1 MPHRPD
7 SELIAEV
14 HNTARFFTENRQISW
29 VLLLLVI
36 AWGIYGYDKMPKRK
50 DPDIPVKEA
59 QAVCAW
65 PGVSA
70 NRVEQLVTRKIEQ
83 KLTEVAE
90 VRPPSPEEYSI
101 KSLSLDGLSVVN
113 VQVDYKVD
121 DTKPIFNEMDLKLR
135 SITDLPP
142 GAGPIQFFSG
152 FGDTAALMLTIA
164 SPRESEVAVSI
175 RSATIEEQIRA
186 VRSQSQ
192 DASDRATVLVA
203 FPLSLRIQ
211 NLGQTVE
218 QNVGQCLTQ
227 AGVFSD
233 VHSIEGT
240 GFVALDGR
248 STISD
253 DDLIAE
259 FNSCVK
265 RNYGTASFDPDF
277 WEPTVIRNPADTR
290 AKLLSVA
297 GNKYT
302 FRELDD
308 FTDLIR
314 RGLASVSQV
323 SKILTSG
330 DLPQVIR
337 LDYSQT
343 RLAAFGLNPHNIAQI
358 LAARNIV
365 TQGGT
370 LETNG
375 ANLIVL
381 PSGEF
386 RSEKE
391 IGDVIVEKSATG
403 SPLYL
408 RDVARV
414 TRSYEEPPRYLN
426 YYTARDKS
434 GIWQTHRAITLA
446 VQMRAGER
454 IHIFGENVDRR
465 LEVMRQQLPSD
476 LIMARTSDQPR
487 QVEENVELFN
497 HALEEAIVLVVVIAL
512 IGFWEWRSALLMAVS
527 IPITLLMTF
536 GMMQVIGWDIQQV
549 STASLIIALGLL
561 VDDPVVAGDAIKRDL
576 DLGHPRIISAWL
588 GPTKLARAILYATI
602 TNIVAYLPFGI
613 LSGDTGRFLISLPVV
628 MTASLIASRLVS
640 MTFIPLLG
648 YYWLR
653 PSRSKALPMEEKRT
667 HGFSG
672 YYYKT
677 GHALLE
683 HRWLSL
689 AVSLIFLVVG
699 FGYGSK
705 LKTAFFPID
714 LQFLATVD
722 IFMPNSTALSN
733 TEAAADKAREV
744 IQTTAHAIDQSSGS
758 EEDHSPL
765 LKSLTTFVGG
775 GGPRFWYSLAPES
788 KQLNYAQIV
797 VEIRDKRYM
806 PAFARAIQPALY
818 RAIPGALVDVQ
829 ELQTNGSKYPIE
841 IFVNGRAESS
851 IGPKDDQDDIYTI
864 RNAANRLEDIFR
876 AIPASRRVR
885 NDWYGETMVAR
896 LHIDADRANLAGVTN
911 RDVAA
916 STAAALTGTPV
927 ASLLEGDKQIPVI
940 ARLFRP
946 ERASVEA
953 LENLYVY
960 PSVSGGKPVPLK
972 AISTFTCQL
981 ETQRIRRRAH
991 FRTISVQSFT
1001 APGVLASEVLNA
1013 AMPQINRLRA
1023 SLPAGYS
1030 IVIGGEYAKQ
1040 QSGFRELM
1048 VVLTLSCI
1056 MIYVALVIQF
1066 NNAIKPIL
1074 VFACVPYGVVGALI
1088 ALLVMGIPFGF
1099 MGFLGVAS
1107 LVGVIVSHVI
1117 VLFDFIEEMHE
1128 KGEPFVEA
1136 VLDAGIER
1144 LRPVLITVGA
1154 TVLALFPL
1162 SIRGGPLWEPLCYA
1176 QIGGLSIATFIEL
1189 LLVPVMYGIFVLDL
1203 KIIKWDLPE
1212 HSAKTLAV
1220 AGRQLNRVRSSTSGE
1235 LSK

>member
-1 MPHRPD
+1 MAHRPD
-7 SELIAEV
+7 NEIIAHT
-14 HNTARFFTENRQISW
+14 HNTARYFTENRQISW
-29 VLLLLVI
+29 VALLLVI
-36 AWGIYGYDKMPKRK
+36 AWGMYGYQKMPKRK

-70 NRVEQLVTRKIEQ
+70 DRVEQLVTRKIEK

-135 SITDLPP
+135 GITDLPA

-164 SPRESEVAVSI
+164 SPRESEVAVSL
-175 RSATIEEQIRA
+175 RADEIENRIKE
-186 VRSQSQ
+186 VRSS
-192 DASDRATVLVA
+192 ASVDGADRATVVVA
-203 FPLSLRIQ
+203 FPLTLHIPDLGTHLEQSVGACLAKGGLLADARSL
-211 NLGQTVE
+211 
-218 QNVGQCLTQ
+218 
-227 AGVFSD
+227 
-233 VHSIEGT
+233 EGR
-240 GFVALDGR
+240 GFVALDGKT
-248 STISD
+248 SASD
-253 DDLIAE
+253 QDIVAG
-259 FNSCVK
+259 FNNCV
-265 RNYGTASFDPDF
+265 RDTYGTSSFDPDF
-277 WEPTVIRNPADTR
+277 WQATVVRDPVGTR
-290 AKLLSVA
+290 ESLLRVA
-297 GNKYT
+297 GDKYT

-308 FTDLIR
+308 FTDLIQ
-314 RGLASVSQV
+314 RGLTSVPQV

-330 DLPQVIR
+330 DLPQIIK
-337 LDYSQT
+337 LQYSQT
-343 RLAAFGLNPHNIAQI
+343 RLAAFGLNANHIAQI

-365 TQGGT
+365 TEGGT
-370 LETNG
+370 IETSG

-386 RSEKE
+386 RNEKE
-391 IGDVIVEKSATG
+391 IGDVIVSKSATG
-403 SPLYL
+403 TPLYL
-408 RDVARV
+408 RDLATI
-414 TRSYEEPPRYLN
+414 TRGYVEPPRYLN
-426 YYTARDKS
+426 YYTNRDGAKH
-434 GIWQTHRAITLA
+434 WQTHRATTLA
-446 VQMRAGER
+446 IQMRAGEQ
-454 IHIFGENVDRR
+454 IHIFGERVDHQ
-465 LEVMRQQLPSD
+465 LALMRQQLPSD
-476 LIMARTSDQPR
+476 LILARTSDQPR

-536 GMMQVIGWDIQQV
+536 GMMQLLGWDIQQV

-576 DLGHPRIISAWL
+576 DHGHPGIIAAWL

-653 PSRSKALPMEEKRT
+653 PAKRKPLPMEEKRKR
-667 HGFSG
+667 GFSG
-672 YYYKT
+672 FYYRF
-677 GHALLE
+677 GHLLLE
-683 HRWLSL
+683 HRWLSFGISI
-689 AVSLIFLVVG
+689 VFLLVG
-699 FGYGSK
+699 FRYGAQ
-705 LKTAFFPID
+705 LKTAFFPVD
-714 LQFLATVD
+714 LQFLSTVD
-722 IFMPNSTALSN
+722 IFLPNNTALSN
-733 TEAAADKAREV
+733 TEQAAEQARDV
-744 IQTTAHAIDQSSGS
+744 IQRTAHEFDQK
-758 EEDHSPL
+758 EDPEGKHEPL

-788 KQLNYAQIV
+788 KQLNYAQVV
-797 VEIRDKRYM
+797 VEIRDRRYM
-806 PAFARAIQPALY
+806 PMFARAVQPALY
-818 RAIPGALVDVQ
+818 RAIPGAYIDVQ

-851 IGPKDDQDDIYTI
+851 LGGGSDQRDIETVRHIASQLETI
-864 RNAANRLEDIFR
+864 LREV
-876 AIPASRRVR
+876 PASRRVR
-885 NDWYGETMVAR
+885 NDWFGETMVAR
-896 LHIDADRANLAGVTN
+896 LQIDPDRANFAGITN

-916 STAAALTGTPV
+916 STTASLTGTRV
-927 ASLLEGDKQIPVI
+927 AILLEGEKQIPVM
-940 ARLFRP
+940 ARLVRP
-946 ERASVEA
+946 ERAGVEA

-960 PSVSGGKPVPLK
+960 PAGGGKPVPLK
-972 AISTFTCQL
+972 AISSLTYKL

-991 FRTISVQSFT
+991 FRTISVQAFT

-1013 AMPQINRLRA
+1013 AMPKIDNLNK

-1040 QSGFRELM
+1040 QTGFRELM

-1056 MIYVALVIQF
+1056 MIYVALVVQF
-1066 NNAIKPIL
+1066 NNAIKPVL

-1088 ALLVMGIPFGF
+1088 ALLVMGTPFGF
-1099 MGFLGVAS
+1099 MGFLGIAS

-1128 KGEPFVEA
+1128 KGEPLIEA

-1203 KIIKWDLPE
+1203 KLIKWEMP
-1212 HSAKTLAV
+1212 KPAV
-1220 AGRQLNRVRSSTSGE
+1220 AETRGDQPAAAG
-1235 LSK
+1235 

>member
-1 MPHRPD
+1 MAHRPD
-7 SELIAEV
+7 NEIIAHV
-14 HNTARFFTENRQISW
+14 HNTARYFTENRQISW
-29 VLLLLVI
+29 VALLLVI
-36 AWGIYGYDKMPKRK
+36 AWGIYGYERMPKRK

-70 NRVEQLVTRKIEQ
+70 DRVEQLVTRKIEQ

-135 SITDLPP
+135 GITDLPS

-164 SPRESEVAVSI
+164 SPRESEIAVSLRASEIENRIRDI
-175 RSATIEEQIRA
+175 RSSAP
-186 VRSQSQ
+186 SG
-192 DASDRATVLVA
+192 SDRATIVVP
-203 FPLSLRIQ
+203 FPLSLRIP
-211 NLGQTVE
+211 NLASHVE
-218 QNVGQCLTQ
+218 QTIGVCLAKGGMITDEH
-227 AGVFSD
+227 A
-233 VHSIEGT
+233 IEGK
-240 GFVALDGR
+240 GFVALDGQN
-248 STISD
+248 SSSD
-253 DDLIAE
+253 DNLLTA
-259 FNSCVK
+259 FNNCV
-265 RNYGTASFDPDF
+265 RDTYGTASFDPDF
-277 WEPTVIRNPADTR
+277 WKATVVRDPASTR
-290 AKLLSVA
+290 TKLLSVA
-297 GNKYT
+297 GDKYS

-314 RGLASVSQV
+314 RGLTGVPQV

-330 DLPQVIR
+330 DLPQIIK
-337 LDYSQT
+337 LEYSQT
-343 RLAAFGLNPHNIAQI
+343 KLAAFGLNARNIAQI

-365 TQGGT
+365 TEGGT

-386 RSEKE
+386 KNEKE
-391 IGDVIVEKSATG
+391 IGDVIVSKSATG
-403 SPLYL
+403 TPLYL
-408 RDVARV
+408 RDLATI
-414 TRSYEEPPRYLN
+414 TRSYLEPPRYLN
-426 YYTARDKS
+426 YYTNRDSLKS
-434 GIWQTHRAITLA
+434 WQTHRAITLA
-446 VQMRAGER
+446 IQMRAAEQIHVFGER
-454 IHIFGENVDRR
+454 VDEQ
-465 LEVMRQQLPSD
+465 LALMRQQLPSD
-476 LIMARTSDQPR
+476 LILARTSDQPR

-497 HALEEAIVLVVVIAL
+497 HALEEAIILVVVIAL

-536 GMMQVIGWDIQQV
+536 GIMQVLGWDIQQV

-576 DLGHPRIISAWL
+576 DHGHPGIIAAWL

-653 PSRSKALPMEEKRT
+653 PAKKKPLPMEEKRKR
-667 HGFSG
+667 GFSG
-672 YYYKT
+672 FYYRL
-677 GHALLE
+677 GHLLLE
-683 HRWLSL
+683 HRWLSFGISI
-689 AVSLIFLVVG
+689 VFLLVG
-699 FGYGSK
+699 FKYGGQ

-722 IFMPNSTALSN
+722 IFLPNDAALSN
-733 TEAAADKAREV
+733 TEQAAGQAREI
-744 IQTTAHAIDQSSGS
+744 IQKMAHDFDQK
-758 EEDHSPL
+758 EDPKGEHEPL

-788 KQLNYAQIV
+788 KQLNYAQVV
-797 VEIRDKRYM
+797 VEIRDRRYM

-818 RAIPGALVDVQ
+818 RTIPGAFVDVQ

-851 IGPKDDQDDIYTI
+851 LKGGGDQSDIDTI
-864 RNAANRLEDIFR
+864 RRIADQLETILREVPAA
-876 AIPASRRVR
+876 RRVR
-885 NDWYGETMVAR
+885 NDWFGQTMVAR
-896 LHIDADRANLAGVTN
+896 LQIDPDRANFAGVTN

-916 STAAALTGTPV
+916 STTAALTGTPV
-927 ASLLEGDKQIPVI
+927 AALLEGDKQIPVV
-940 ARLFRP
+940 ARLVRP

-960 PSVSGGKPVPLK
+960 PAAGGRPVPLK
-972 AISTFTCQL
+972 AISTVTNRL

-991 FRTISVQSFT
+991 FRTISVQAFT

-1013 AMPQINRLRA
+1013 AMPQIKKLRA

-1040 QSGFRELM
+1040 QTGFGELV
-1048 VVLTLSCI
+1048 VVLILSCI

-1066 NNAIKPIL
+1066 NNAVKPVL

-1088 ALLVMGIPFGF
+1088 ALLVMGVPFGF
-1099 MGFLGVAS
+1099 MGFLGIAS

-1128 KGEPFVEA
+1128 KGEPFIEA

-1203 KIIKWDLPE
+1203 KLIKWELPE
-1212 HSAKTLAV
+1212 PEVAEAEAKHPAA
-1220 AGRQLNRVRSSTSGE
+1220 AG
-1235 LSK
+1235 

>member
-1 MPHRPD
+1 MAHRPD
-7 SELIAEV
+7 SEIIAQT
-14 HNTARFFTENRQISW
+14 HNTARYFTENRQISW
-29 VLLLLVI
+29 VVLLLVI
-36 AWGIYGYDKMPKRK
+36 GWGMYGYEKMPKRK

-70 NRVEQLVTRKIEQ
+70 DRVEQLVTRKIEQ

-90 VRPPSPEEYSI
+90 VRAPSPEEYSI

-135 SITDLPP
+135 GINDLPR

-164 SPRESEVAVSI
+164 SPRESEVAVSL
-175 RSATIEEQIRA
+175 RATEIEKQIRA
-186 VRSQSQ
+186 AR
-192 DASDRATVLVA
+192 ASAATGTDRATLVVA
-203 FPLSLRIQ
+203 FPLSLHSP
-211 NLGQTVE
+211 NLGVRVE
-218 QNVGQCLTQ
+218 QSVGACLSK
-227 AGVFSD
+227 GDLFSD
-233 VHSIEGT
+233 VHALEGK

-248 STISD
+248 TSASD
-253 DDLIAE
+253 DNLLGT
-259 FNSCVK
+259 FNDCVEQS
-265 RNYGTASFDPDF
+265 YGTSSFDPDF
-277 WEPTVIRNPADTR
+277 WKATVVRDPATTRN
-290 AKLLSVA
+290 KLLAVA
-297 GNKYT
+297 GDKYT

-314 RGLASVSQV
+314 RGLTGVPQV

-330 DLPQVIR
+330 DLPQIIK
-337 LDYSQT
+337 LEYSQT
-343 RLAAFGLNPHNIAQI
+343 RLAAFGLNVHSIAQT

-365 TQGGT
+365 TEGGT

-386 RSEKE
+386 KNEKE
-391 IGDVIVEKSATG
+391 IGDVIVAKSATG
-403 SPLYL
+403 TPLYL
-408 RDVARV
+408 RDLVSIARGYV
-414 TRSYEEPPRYLN
+414 DPPRYLN
-426 YYTARDKS
+426 YYTSRDSSKH
-434 GIWQTHRAITLA
+434 WQNHRAITLA
-446 VQMRAGER
+446 VQMRAGEQ
-454 IHIFGENVDRR
+454 IHIFGEKVDEQ
-465 LEVMRQQLPSD
+465 LAIMRQQLPSD
-476 LIMARTSDQPR
+476 LILARTSDQPR

-497 HALEEAIVLVVVIAL
+497 HALEEAIILVVVIAL

-536 GMMQVIGWDIQQV
+536 GMMQVLGWDIQQV

-653 PSRSKALPMEEKRT
+653 PAKKKPLPMEERRKL
-667 HGFSG
+667 GFSG
-672 YYYKT
+672 FYYRL
-677 GHALLE
+677 GHILIE
-683 HRWLSL
+683 HRWLSM
-689 AVSLIFLVVG
+689 AVSGVFLLVG
-699 FGYGSK
+699 FKFGAQ

-722 IFMPNSTALSN
+722 IFLPNATALSS
-733 TEAAADKAREV
+733 TEQAADQARQV
-744 IQTTAHAIDQSSGS
+744 IQQAAHEFDANAGHTD
-758 EEDHSPL
+758 EHEPL

-797 VEIRDKRYM
+797 VEIRDRRDM
-806 PAFARAIQPALY
+806 PRFARVIQPALY
-818 RAIPGALVDVQ
+818 QAIPGAYVDVQ

-851 IGPKDDQDDIYTI
+851 LGGGNDQRDMDTI
-864 RNAANRLEDIFR
+864 RKISNQLETILR
-876 AIPASRRVR
+876 SVPASRRVR
-885 NDWYGETMVAR
+885 NDWFGQTMVAR
-896 LHIDADRANLAGVTN
+896 LQIDSDRANLAGVTN
-911 RDVAA
+911 SDVAA
-916 STAAALTGTPV
+916 STSAALTGTPV
-927 ASLLEGDKQIPVI
+927 ASLLEGDKQVPVI
-940 ARLFRP
+940 ARLIRP

-960 PSVSGGKPVPLK
+960 PSIEGRPVPLK
-972 AISTFTCQL
+972 AISTVAYRL

-991 FRTISVQSFT
+991 FRTISVQAFT

-1013 AMPQINRLRA
+1013 AMPAINQLQK

-1040 QSGFRELM
+1040 QTGFRELV
-1048 VVLTLSCI
+1048 VVLILSCI

-1066 NNAIKPIL
+1066 NNAVKPIL

-1088 ALLVMGIPFGF
+1088 ALLIMGIPFGF
-1099 MGFLGVAS
+1099 MGFLGIAS

-1128 KGEPFVEA
+1128 KGEPFMEA

-1203 KIIKWDLPE
+1203 KVIKWELPK
-1212 HSAKTLAV
+1212 SQVDDSKTAHTV
-1220 AGRQLNRVRSSTSGE
+1220 AAG
-1235 LSK
+1235 

>member
-1 MPHRPD
+1 MAHRPD
-7 SELIAEV
+7 NEIIAQV
-14 HNTARFFTENRQISW
+14 HNTARYFTENRQISW
-29 VLLLLVI
+29 VALLLVI
-36 AWGIYGYDKMPKRK
+36 AWGIYGYQKMPKRK

-70 NRVEQLVTRKIEQ
+70 DRVEQLVTRKIEQ

-113 VQVDYKVD
+113 VQVDYKVN

-135 SITDLPP
+135 GITDLPP

-164 SPRESEVAVSI
+164 SPRESEVAVSL
-175 RSATIEEQIRA
+175 RAAEIENRINA
-186 VRSQSQ
+186 VRSS
-192 DASDRATVLVA
+192 AGGSADRTTVVVA
-203 FPLSLRIQ
+203 FPLALHIPD
-211 NLGQTVE
+211 LATHVE
-218 QNVGQCLTQ
+218 QGVGTCLGKGGLL
-227 AGVFSD
+227 AD
-233 VHSIEGT
+233 VQVVDGK
-240 GFVALDGR
+240 GFVAIDGE
-248 STISD
+248 SAATD
-253 DDLIAE
+253 EDLLSA
-259 FNSCVK
+259 FNNCV
-265 RNYGTASFDPDF
+265 RGTYGTSSFDPDF
-277 WEPTVIRNPADTR
+277 WEATVVRDPASTR
-290 AKLLSVA
+290 AKLLGVA
-297 GNKYT
+297 GDKYT
-302 FRELDD
+302 YRELDD
-308 FTDLIR
+308 YTDLIR
-314 RGLASVSQV
+314 RGLTGVPQV

-330 DLPQVIR
+330 DLPQIVK
-337 LDYSQT
+337 LEYSQT
-343 RLAAFGLNPHNIAQI
+343 KLAAFGLNARNIAQI

-365 TQGGT
+365 TEGGT

-386 RSEKE
+386 RNEKE
-391 IGDVIVEKSATG
+391 IGDVIVSKSASGT
-403 SPLYL
+403 PLYL
-408 RDVARV
+408 RDLATV
-414 TRSYEEPPRYLN
+414 TRGYIEPPRYLN
-426 YYTARDKS
+426 YYTNRDTSKN
-434 GIWQTHRAITLA
+434 WQTHRAITLA
-446 VQMRAGER
+446 IQMRAGEQ
-454 IHIFGENVDRR
+454 IHIFGERVDER
-465 LEVMRQQLPSD
+465 LAEMRQQLPSD
-476 LIMARTSDQPR
+476 LILARTSDQPR

-497 HALEEAIVLVVVIAL
+497 HALEEAIILVVVIAL

-536 GMMQVIGWDIQQV
+536 GMMHVLGWDIQQV

-576 DLGHPRIISAWL
+576 DSGHPGIIAAWL

-613 LSGDTGRFLISLPVV
+613 LSGDTGKFLISLPVV

-640 MTFIPLLG
+640 MTFIPMLG

-653 PSRSKALPMEEKRT
+653 PAKKKPLPMEEKRKR
-667 HGFSG
+667 GFSG
-672 YYYKT
+672 FYYRL
-677 GHALLE
+677 GHILLE
-683 HRWLSL
+683 HRWLSFAISVIL
-689 AVSLIFLVVG
+689 LVVG
-699 FGYGSK
+699 FRFGAQ

-722 IFMPNSTALSN
+722 IFLPNDTALSN
-733 TEAAADKAREV
+733 TELAAAKAREV
-744 IQTTAHAIDQSSGS
+744 IQKAAHDFDQR
-758 EEDHSPL
+758 EDPEGEHAPL
-765 LKSLTTFVGG
+765 LTSLTTFAGG

-788 KQLNYAQIV
+788 KQLNYAQV
-797 VEIRDKRYM
+797 VIEIRDRRYM
-806 PAFARAIQPALY
+806 PRFAQLVQPALY
-818 RAIPGALVDVQ
+818 RAIPGAYIDVQ

-851 IGPKDDQDDIYTI
+851 LDAGNQQGDIDTVRKIADQLETI
-864 RNAANRLEDIFR
+864 LREVPAA
-876 AIPASRRVR
+876 RRVR
-885 NDWYGETMVAR
+885 NDWFGQTMVAR
-896 LHIDADRANLAGVTN
+896 LQIDSDRANLAGVTN

-916 STAAALTGTPV
+916 STTAALTGAPV
-927 ASLLEGDKQIPVI
+927 ATLLEGDKQIPVV
-940 ARLFRP
+940 ARLVRL
-946 ERASVEA
+946 ERASVEG

-960 PSVSGGKPVPLK
+960 PAAGGKPVPLK
-972 AISTFTCQL
+972 AISAVTYKL

-991 FRTISVQSFT
+991 FRTVSVQAFT

-1013 AMPQINRLRA
+1013 AMPQIEKLRA

-1040 QSGFRELM
+1040 QTGFGELV
-1048 VVLTLSCI
+1048 VVLILSCI
-1056 MIYVALVIQF
+1056 MIYVALVVQF
-1066 NNAIKPIL
+1066 NNAIKPVL

-1088 ALLVMGIPFGF
+1088 ALLVMGTPFGF
-1099 MGFLGVAS
+1099 MGFLGIAS

-1128 KGEPFVEA
+1128 KGEPFIEA

-1203 KIIKWDLPE
+1203 KLIKWELPPTADKE
-1212 HSAKTLAV
+1212 SKPTHTAA
-1220 AGRQLNRVRSSTSGE
+1220 AG
-1235 LSK
+1235 